1 MASQTAPTIDAAGIR
16 APQFADILAWLQDQ
30 YRAIYGADVYLEA
43 DSQDGQFLA
52 LVAAAIND
60 SNTACIEVYNSFS
73 PATAQGHALSLNVK
87 LNGIRRLVPTASAVD
102 LLLGGTVGTTITG
115 GLVTDADGTQ
125 WRLPATVTI
134 PGTGSITVTATCV
147 KLGAVEAAAGTIT
160 KIATP
165 TYGWQTVTNPSAAV
179 PGSPVETDAALRVR
193 QSRSVAVPSQSIF
206 EGIVGSVAN
215 LAGVT
220 RLRGYEND
228 SDTPDANGVPG
239 HHIALIV
246 EGGDVA
252 AIANTIAVKKTP
264 GTGTAGD
271 VVQSV
276 ADAFGGSHIIR
287 FSRPTVADIKIN
299 MTIQALTGYSSAI
312 LPRIRQAIADYLNGL
327 SIGESVIYSKLFVPA
342 NLGNDSVGM
351 TYAITAMTVARD
363 AGAYGTSNVV
373 LAFDE
378 AAACDVADIAI
389 TVVT

>member
-16 APQFADILAWLQDQ
+16 APQFAYILTWLQDQ

-87 LNGIRRLVPTASAVD
+87 LNGIRRLVPTASTVD

-125 WRLPATVTI
+125 WRLPDTVTI

-147 KLGAVEAAAGTIT
+147 KLGAIEAAAGTIT

-165 TYGWQTVTNPSAAV
+165 TFGWQTVTNPSAAV

-252 AIANTIAVKKTP
+252 AIANTIAIKKTP

-312 LPRIRQAIADYLNGL
+312 LSRIRQAIADYLNGL
-327 SIGESVIYSKLFVPA
+327 SIGESVLYSKLFVPA

-351 TYAITAMTVARD
+351 TYAITAMTIARD

-378 AAACDVADIAI
+378 AAACDIADIAI

>member
-16 APQFADILAWLQDQ
+16 APQFADILTWLKDQ
-30 YRAIYGADVYLEA
+30 YRAIYGADVYLAA

-87 LNGIRRLVPTASAVD
+87 LNGIRRLVPTASTVG

-147 KLGAVEAAAGTIT
+147 KLGAIKAAAGTIT

-252 AIANTIAVKKTP
+252 AIANTIAIKKTP

-271 VVQSV
+271 VVRSV

-287 FSRPTVADIKIN
+287 FSRPTVANIKIN

-312 LPRIRQAIADYLNGL
+312 LPRIRQAIAGYLNGL
-327 SIGESVIYSKLFVPA
+327 SIGKSVLYSKLFVPA

>member
-246 EGGDVA
+246 GGGDVA

>member
-16 APQFADILAWLQDQ
+16 APQFADILTWLQDQ

-87 LNGIRRLVPTASAVD
+87 LNGIRRLVPTASTVD

-125 WRLPATVTI
+125 WRLPDTVTI

-147 KLGAVEAAAGTIT
+147 KLGAIEAAAGTIT

-165 TYGWQTVTNPSAAV
+165 TFGWQTVTNPSAAV

-228 SDTPDANGVPG
+228 SYTPDANGVPG

-276 ADAFGGSHIIR
+276 ADIFGGSHIIR
-287 FSRPTVADIKIN
+287 FSRPTVADIKVAL
-299 MTIQALTGYSSAI
+299 TIQARTGYSSAI
-312 LPRIRQAIADYLNGL
+312 LPRIRQAIADYLNNL
-327 SIGESVIYSKLFVPA
+327 SIGESVLYSKLFVPA

-351 TYAITAMTVARD
+351 TYAITAMTIARD
-363 AGAYGTSNVV
+363 AGAFGSSNIT

-378 AAACDVADIAI
+378 AAACDIADIAI